1 MEIRPATEQEE
12 RHWNEFVKKH
22 YPPVGAFMQ
31 SFEWGEFQKSLGRT
45 VERYLVTEEGVT
57 RAVFSLVYYKLPL
70 SLHYAYSPRG
80 PVFDSSIGI
89 EKQWQI
95 FRSIRIW
102 AKKHRSHLLFIRLE
116 PPVIPYPQSKIPA
129 GFHIPHYYI
138 QPKHNLAIP
147 LDMSKKEILAT
158 FHSSTRSNISRAE
171 RRGVTVEMKDKLT
184 EEDYRHFFSMITET
198 LKRNGGKGVYPGESY
213 FRSLVKAVPLV
224 SSKDYSGKNGLTL
237 WYAYYEGK
245 IATAYFVL
253 FFAGT
258 ATYLFGASYS
268 DSLSSKATTYLHW
281 TAMKEAKRRG
291 MLFYDLGGIDEKRWP
306 TITTYKRQFRGR
318 EFGYLGNIDIPIRP
332 FLYRLYNA
340 VRVLRKTE

>member
-1 MEIRPATEQEE
+1 MEIHTSTEQEE
-12 RHWNEFVKKH
+12 RHWNDFVKKH

-31 SFEWGEFQKSLGRT
+31 SFEWGEFQKSLGRS
-45 VERYLVTEEGVT
+45 VERYLVIEESVT
-57 RAVFSLVYYKLPL
+57 IAAFSLAYYTLPF
-70 SLHYAYSPRG
+70 SLKYAYSPRG

-89 EKQWQI
+89 EKQWHI
-95 FRSIRIW
+95 FQTIRIW
-102 AKKHRSHLLFIRLE
+102 ARAHKPNLLFIRLE
-116 PPVIPYPQSKIPA
+116 PPIIPYPKSKIPK
-129 GFHIPHYYI
+129 GFHVPKYYI

-147 LDMSKKEILAT
+147 LDVSESEILAT
-158 FHSSTRSNISRAE
+158 FHPSTRSNISRAE

-184 EEDYRHFFSMITET
+184 EEDYQHFFKMISET

-213 FRSLVKAVPLV
+213 FRSLVKAMPLV
-224 SSKDYSGKNGLTL
+224 GAKDYSGKTGLTL
-237 WYAYYEGK
+237 WYAYQEGK
-245 IATAYFVL
+245 VATAYFVL

-268 DSLSSKATTYLHW
+268 DSLNSKATTYLHW
-281 TAMKEAKRRG
+281 AAMKEAKKRG
-291 MLFYDLGGIDEKRWP
+291 LLFYDLGGIDEKRWP

-332 FLYRLYNA
+332 LLYRIYNA